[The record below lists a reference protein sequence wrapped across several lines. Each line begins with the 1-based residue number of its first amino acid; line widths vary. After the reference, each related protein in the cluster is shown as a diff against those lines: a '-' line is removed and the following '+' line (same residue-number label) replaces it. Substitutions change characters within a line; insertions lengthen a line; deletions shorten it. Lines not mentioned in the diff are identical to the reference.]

1 MSALLFP
8 FGSQRRGDIP
18 LAEPVDS
25 HWVAVQRFA
34 SEFVRKFF
42 ACFQVGSGAAASE
55 AFGGKL
61 YVDTLRSLVD
71 ITSGDGTRHNPMN

>member
-8 FGSQRRGDIP
+8 LRLPRRGDIA
-18 LAEPVDS
+18 LAEAVDS
-25 HWVAVQRFA
+25 HWVVVQYFA
-34 SEFVRKFF
+34 SEFVRQFF
-42 ACFQVGSGAAASE
+42 ACFQVGQVAAASE

-61 YVDTLRSLVD
+61 DVDTLGSPVD